1 MCGKSV
7 LIKTNLINYMKTKK
21 LKVLFFNEE
30 WLIVLLGFV
39 VLALIAIFPEFM
51 NNIKMLNVKTLDTAN
66 GWLNTG
72 YTFVFLFLIILI
84 SALIMKK
91 PVKGI
96 FFSFLVIFILT
107 MLAQL
112 CASIP
117 FCKEY
122 GLESVLFAVLF
133 GLIISNVFGVPEWMK
148 PAIQSE
154 FYIKIGIIC
163 LGATIIFGEIIKS
176 GAYGLAQALLVVLCV
191 WYFAFWISR
200 KLFKVDDE
208 MSTMIASSVSIC
220 GVSAAI
226 ATCGTIRGN
235 QKKLSYIISLVM
247 VVAIPMLYI
256 MPLLCDWILP
266 LIFPNN
272 DIAAQQVA
280 GAWLG
285 GTIDTTAAVAASG
298 ALLGE
303 VAGDTA
309 VIVKASQNVLLGV
322 AAFAISLF
330 WSVRDTGNVMETKG
344 SVIWHRFPKFVLGMI
359 VASAVFSIWFKG
371 GVEVDG
377 VMVKYKALAKNFQGI
392 FFSIA
397 FVCIGLETRFKEIF
411 TKENT
416 PSLKAFLTAQT
427 FNIIF
432 TFIVAVIIFGFIA
445 N

>member
-1 MCGKSV
+1 
-7 LIKTNLINYMKTKK
+7 MKTRK
-21 LKVLFFNEE
+21 LKALFLNEE

-39 VLALIAIFPEFM
+39 ILALIAIFPGFM
-51 NNIKMLNVKTLDTAN
+51 NDIKMLNVKTLDTAN
-66 GWLNTG
+66 GWLNAA

-84 SALIMKK
+84 SALAMKK

-96 FFSFLVIFILT
+96 FVSFLVIFVLT
-107 MLAQL
+107 MVAQL
-112 CASIP
+112 LASIP

-122 GLESVLFAVLF
+122 GLESVLFAVLL
-133 GLIISNVFGVPEWMK
+133 GLIVSNVFGVPEWMK

-154 FYIKIGIIC
+154 FYIKVGIIC

-176 GAYGLAQALLVVLCV
+176 GAYGLAQALLVVLVV
-191 WYFAFWISR
+191 WYFAFWASR

-235 QKKLSYIISLVM
+235 QKKLSYVISLVM

-266 LIFPNN
+266 HIFPN
-272 DIAAQQVA
+272 DELAAQQVA

-303 VAGDTA
+303 VAGETA
-309 VIVKASQNVLLGV
+309 VIVKASQNVLLGL

-344 SVIWHRFPKFVLGMI
+344 SVIWHRFPKFVLGMV

-371 GVEVDG
+371 GVEIDG
-377 VMVKYKALAKNFQGI
+377 AMVKYKAIAKNFQGI

-411 TKENT
+411 TKENRA
-416 PSLKAFLTAQT
+416 SLKAFLTAQT

-432 TFIVAVIIFGFIA
+432 TFIVAVTIFGFIA

>member
-1 MCGKSV
+1 
-7 LIKTNLINYMKTKK
+7 MKTRK
-21 LKVLFFNEE
+21 LKALFLNEE

-39 VLALIAIFPEFM
+39 ILALIAIFPEFM
-51 NNIKMLNVKTLDTAN
+51 NNIKMLKVSTLDTAT
-66 GWLNTG
+66 GWLNTA
-72 YTFVFLFLIILI
+72 YTFVFLFLVILI
-84 SALIMKK
+84 SALAMKK

-96 FFSFLVIFILT
+96 FLSFLVIFILT

-122 GLESVLFAVLF
+122 GLEAVLFAVLF
-133 GLIISNVFGVPEWMK
+133 GLIISNIFGVPEWMK

-176 GAYGLAQALLVVLCV
+176 GAYGLAQALLVVLVV

-200 KLFKVDDE
+200 KWFGVDDE

-235 QKKLSYIISLVM
+235 QKKLSYVISLVM

-266 LIFPNN
+266 FIFPNN
-272 DIAAQQVA
+272 DMASQQVA

-298 ALLGE
+298 AILGD

-330 WSVRDTGNVMETKG
+330 WSVRDTNSVMETKG
-344 SVIWHRFPKFVLGMI
+344 TMIWHRFPKFVLGMVI
-359 VASAVFSIWFKG
+359 ASAVFSIWFKG
-371 GVEVDG
+371 GVDIDG
-377 VMVKYKALAKNFQGI
+377 TIVKYKAIAKNFQGI

-432 TFIVAVIIFGFIA
+432 TFIVAVVIFGFIA

>member
-1 MCGKSV
+1 
-7 LIKTNLINYMKTKK
+7 MKTRK
-21 LKVLFFNEE
+21 LKALFLNEE
-30 WLIVLLGFV
+30 WLIVLIGFV
-39 VLALIAIFPEFM
+39 ILALIAIFPEFM
-51 NNIKMLNVKTLDTAN
+51 NNIKMLNIKTLDTSV
-66 GWLNTG
+66 GWINTA

-84 SALIMKK
+84 SALAMKK
-91 PVKGI
+91 PAKGI
-96 FFSFLVIFILT
+96 FLSFLVIFILT

-122 GLESVLFAVLF
+122 GLEAVLFAVLF
-133 GLIISNVFGVPEWMK
+133 GLIISNVFGVPEWLK

-176 GAYGLAQALLVVLCV
+176 GAYGLAQALLVVLVV

-200 KLFKVDDE
+200 KWFGVDDE

-235 QKKLSYIISLVM
+235 QKKLSYVISLVM

-266 LIFPNN
+266 YIFPNN
-272 DIAAQQVA
+272 NIAAQQVA

-298 ALLGE
+298 AILGDI
-303 VAGDTA
+303 AGDTA

-330 WSVRDTGNVMETKG
+330 WSVRDTNSVMETKG
-344 SVIWHRFPKFVLGMI
+344 TMIWHRFPKFVLGMV

-371 GVEVDG
+371 GVDIDG
-377 VMVKYKALAKNFQGI
+377 TMVKYKAIAKNFQGI

-432 TFIVAVIIFGFIA
+432 TFIVAVVIFGFIA

>member
-1 MCGKSV
+1 
-7 LIKTNLINYMKTKK
+7 MKTRK
-21 LKVLFFNEE
+21 LKALFLNEE

-39 VLALIAIFPEFM
+39 ILSLIAIFPGFM
-51 NNIKMLNVKTLDTAN
+51 NHIKMLNVKTLDTGT
-66 GWLNTG
+66 GWIDAA
-72 YTFVFLFLIILI
+72 YTFVFLFLMIFI
-84 SALIMKK
+84 SALVMKK
-91 PVKGI
+91 DVKGI
-96 FFSFLVIFILT
+96 FLSFLAIFVLT

-133 GLIISNVFGVPEWMK
+133 GLIISNVFGVPEWLR

-176 GAYGLAQALLVVLCV
+176 GAFGLAQALIVVLGV

-200 KLFKVDDE
+200 KWFGVDDE

-235 QKKLSYIISLVM
+235 QKKLSYVISLVM
-247 VVAIPMLYI
+247 VVAIPMLYV
-256 MPLLCDWILP
+256 MPMLCDWILP
-266 LIFPNN
+266 MIFPGN

-298 ALLGE
+298 AILGD

-322 AAFAISLF
+322 SAFLISLF
-330 WSVRDTGNVMETKG
+330 WSVRDTNGVMETKG
-344 SVIWHRFPKFVLGMI
+344 VSIWHRFPKFVLGMI
-359 VASAVFSIWFKG
+359 IASAVFSIWFKG
-371 GVEVDG
+371 GVEIDG
-377 VMVKYKALAKNFQGI
+377 VMIKYKALAKNFQGI

-416 PSLKAFLTAQT
+416 PSLKAFLAAQT
-427 FNIIF
+427 FNVVF
-432 TFIVAVIIFGFIA
+432 TFIVAVVIFGFIA

>member
-1 MCGKSV
+1 
-7 LIKTNLINYMKTKK
+7 MKTRK
-21 LKVLFFNEE
+21 LKALFLNEE

-39 VLALIAIFPEFM
+39 ILALIAIFPGFM
-51 NNIKMLNVKTLDTAN
+51 NDIKMLNVKTLVSAT
-66 GWLNTG
+66 GWLNAA

-84 SALIMKK
+84 SALAMKK

-96 FFSFLVIFILT
+96 FFSFLVIFVLT
-107 MLAQL
+107 MVAQL
-112 CASIP
+112 LASIP

-122 GLESVLFAVLF
+122 GLESVLFAVLL

-235 QKKLSYIISLVM
+235 QKKLSYVISLVM

-266 LIFPNN
+266 FIFPNN

-309 VIVKASQNVLLGV
+309 VIVKASQNVLLGL

-330 WSVRDTGNVMETKG
+330 WSVRDTGSVMETKG

-359 VASAVFSIWFKG
+359 IASAVFSIWFKG
-371 GVEVDG
+371 GVEIDG
-377 VMVKYKALAKNFQGI
+377 SMVKYKAIAKNFQGM

-411 TKENT
+411 NKENRA
-416 PSLKAFLTAQT
+416 SLKAFLTAQT

-432 TFIVAVIIFGFIA
+432 TFIVAVVIFGFIA

>member
-1 MCGKSV
+1 
-7 LIKTNLINYMKTKK
+7 MKTRK
-21 LKVLFFNEE
+21 LKALFLNEE

-39 VLALIAIFPEFM
+39 ILALIAIFPGFM
-51 NNIKMLNVKTLDTAN
+51 NDIKMLNVKTLDTAN
-66 GWLNTG
+66 GWLNAT

-84 SALIMKK
+84 TTVVMKR
-91 PVKGI
+91 PVKGLLV
-96 FFSFLVIFILT
+96 SFIVIFVLT
-107 MLAQL
+107 MIAQL
-112 CASIP
+112 LASIP

-122 GLESVLFAVLF
+122 GLESVLFAVLL

-163 LGATIIFGEIIKS
+163 LGATIIFGEIVKS

-200 KLFKVDDE
+200 KVFKVDDE

-235 QKKLSYIISLVM
+235 QKKLSYVISLVM

-266 LIFPNN
+266 MIFPNN
-272 DIAAQQVA
+272 ELAAQQVA

-309 VIVKASQNVLLGV
+309 VIVKASQNVLLGL

-330 WSVRDTGNVMETKG
+330 WSVRDTGSVMETKG
-344 SVIWHRFPKFVLGMI
+344 SVIWHRFPKFVLGMVI
-359 VASAVFSIWFKG
+359 ASAVFSLWFNG
-371 GVEVDG
+371 GVEIDG
-377 VMVKYKALAKNFQGI
+377 NMVKYKAIAKNFQGM

-411 TKENT
+411 NKENRA
-416 PSLKAFLTAQT
+416 SLKAFLTAQT

-432 TFIVAVIIFGFIA
+432 TFIVAVVIFGFIA

>member
-1 MCGKSV
+1 
-7 LIKTNLINYMKTKK
+7 MKTRK
-21 LKVLFFNEE
+21 LKALFLNEE
-30 WLIVLLGFV
+30 WLIVLIGFV
-39 VLALIAIFPEFM
+39 ILALIAIFPEFM
-51 NNIKMLNVKTLDTAN
+51 NNIKMLNIKTLDTSV
-66 GWLNTG
+66 GWINTA

-84 SALIMKK
+84 SALAMRK
-91 PVKGI
+91 PAKGI
-96 FFSFLVIFILT
+96 FLSFLVIFILT

-133 GLIISNVFGVPEWMK
+133 GLIISNIFGVPEWLK
-148 PAIQSE
+148 SAIQSE

-176 GAYGLAQALLVVLCV
+176 GAYGLAQALLVVLGV

-200 KLFKVDDE
+200 KWFGVDDE

-235 QKKLSYIISLVM
+235 QKKLSYVISLVM

-266 LIFPNN
+266 FIFPNN

-298 ALLGE
+298 AILGD

-330 WSVRDTGNVMETKG
+330 WSVRDTNSVMETKG
-344 SVIWHRFPKFVLGMI
+344 TMIWHRFPKFVLGMV

-371 GVEVDG
+371 GVDIDG
-377 VMVKYKALAKNFQGI
+377 TMVKYKAIAKNFQGI

-432 TFIVAVIIFGFIA
+432 TFIVAVVIFGFIA

>member
-1 MCGKSV
+1 
-7 LIKTNLINYMKTKK
+7 MKTRK
-21 LKVLFFNEE
+21 LKALFLNEE

-39 VLALIAIFPEFM
+39 ILALIAIFPGFM
-51 NNIKMLNVKTLDTAN
+51 NDIKMLNVKTLDTAN
-66 GWLNTG
+66 GWLNAAC
-72 YTFVFLFLIILI
+72 TFVFLFLIILI
-84 SALIMKK
+84 SALAMKK

-96 FFSFLVIFILT
+96 FVSFLVIFVLT
-107 MLAQL
+107 MVAQL
-112 CASIP
+112 LASIP

-122 GLESVLFAVLF
+122 GLESVLFAVLL
-133 GLIISNVFGVPEWMK
+133 GLIVSNVFGVPEWMK

-176 GAYGLAQALLVVLCV
+176 GAYGLAQALLVVLVV
-191 WYFAFWISR
+191 WYFAFWASR

-235 QKKLSYIISLVM
+235 QKKLSYVISLVM

-266 LIFPNN
+266 HIFPNN
-272 DIAAQQVA
+272 ELAAQQVA

-303 VAGDTA
+303 VAGETA
-309 VIVKASQNVLLGV
+309 VIVKASQNVLLGL

-344 SVIWHRFPKFVLGMI
+344 SVIWHRFPKFVLGMV

-371 GVEVDG
+371 GVEIDG
-377 VMVKYKALAKNFQGI
+377 AMVKYKAIAKNFQGI

-411 TKENT
+411 TKENRA
-416 PSLKAFLTAQT
+416 SLKAFLTAQT

-432 TFIVAVIIFGFIA
+432 TFIVAVTIFGFIA

>member
-1 MCGKSV
+1 
-7 LIKTNLINYMKTKK
+7 MKTRK
-21 LKVLFFNEE
+21 LKALFLNEE

-39 VLALIAIFPEFM
+39 ILALIAIFPEFM
-51 NNIKMLNVKTLDTAN
+51 VNIKMLNVKSLNTPD
-66 GWLNTG
+66 GWLNSA
-72 YTFVFLFLIILI
+72 YTFVFLFMIILI
-84 SALIMKK
+84 SALAMKK

-96 FFSFLVIFILT
+96 FLSFSVIFILT

-112 CASIP
+112 LASIP

-133 GLIISNVFGVPEWMK
+133 GLIISNVFGVPEWLK

-154 FYIKIGIIC
+154 FYIKIGIVC
-163 LGATIIFGEIIKS
+163 LGATVIFGEIMKS
-176 GAYGLAQALLVVLCV
+176 GAYGLAQGLLVVLGV

-200 KLFKVDDE
+200 KIFGVDDE

-226 ATCGTIRGN
+226 ATCGTIKGN
-235 QKKLSYIISLVM
+235 QKKLSYVISLVM

-256 MPLLCDWILP
+256 MPLLCNWLLP
-266 LIFPNN
+266 IIFPNN
-272 DIAAQQVA
+272 DTAAAQVA
-280 GAWLG
+280 GAWIG

-298 ALLGE
+298 EILGDI
-303 VAGDTA
+303 AGETA
-309 VIVKASQNVLLGV
+309 VIVKASQNVLIGV
-322 AAFAISLF
+322 AAFFISLF
-330 WSVRDTGNVMETKG
+330 WSVRDTNSVMETRG
-344 SVIWHRFPKFVLGMI
+344 SVIWHRFPKFVVGMI
-359 VASAVFSIWFKG
+359 VASAVFSIWFSG
-371 GVEVDG
+371 GVEIDG
-377 VMVKYKALAKNFQGI
+377 DVVKYKALAKNFQGI

-411 TKENT
+411 SKENNA
-416 PSLKAFLTAQT
+416 SLKAFLTAQT

-432 TFIVAVIIFGFIA
+432 TLLVAIVIFGFIA

>member
-1 MCGKSV
+1 
-7 LIKTNLINYMKTKK
+7 MKTRK
-21 LKVLFFNEE
+21 LKALFLNEE

-39 VLALIAIFPEFM
+39 ILAFIAIFPEFM
-51 NNIKMLNVKTLDTAN
+51 YNIKMLNVKSLVTAS
-66 GWLNTG
+66 GWINAA

-84 SALIMKK
+84 TTVVMKR
-91 PVKGI
+91 PVKGLLV
-96 FFSFLVIFILT
+96 SFIVIFVLT
-107 MLAQL
+107 MIAQL
-112 CASIP
+112 LASIP

-122 GLESVLFAVLF
+122 GLESVLFAVLL

-200 KLFKVDDE
+200 KVFKVDDE

-235 QKKLSYIISLVM
+235 QKKLSYVISLVM

-266 LIFPNN
+266 MIFPNN
-272 DIAAQQVA
+272 ELAAQQVA

-309 VIVKASQNVLLGV
+309 VIVKASQNVLLGL

-344 SVIWHRFPKFVLGMI
+344 SVIWHRFPKFVLGMVI
-359 VASAVFSIWFKG
+359 ASAVFSLWFNG
-371 GVEVDG
+371 GVEIDG
-377 VMVKYKALAKNFQGI
+377 NMVKYKAIAKNFQGM

-411 TKENT
+411 NKENRA
-416 PSLKAFLTAQT
+416 SLKAFLTAQT

-432 TFIVAVIIFGFIA
+432 TFIVAVVIFGFIA

>member
-1 MCGKSV
+1 
-7 LIKTNLINYMKTKK
+7 MKTRK
-21 LKVLFFNEE
+21 LKALFLNEE

-39 VLALIAIFPEFM
+39 ILAFVAIFPEFM
-51 NNIKMLNVKTLDTAN
+51 NNIKMLNVKSLVTVS
-66 GWLNTG
+66 GWINAA

-84 SALIMKK
+84 TTVVMKR
-91 PVKGI
+91 PVKGLLV
-96 FFSFLVIFILT
+96 SFIVIFVLT
-107 MLAQL
+107 MIAQL
-112 CASIP
+112 LASIP

-122 GLESVLFAVLF
+122 GLESVLFAVLL

-200 KLFKVDDE
+200 KVFKVDDE

-235 QKKLSYIISLVM
+235 QKKLSYVISLVM

-266 LIFPNN
+266 MIFPNN
-272 DIAAQQVA
+272 ELAAQQVA

-309 VIVKASQNVLLGV
+309 VIVKASQNVLLGL

-344 SVIWHRFPKFVLGMI
+344 SVIWHRFPKFVLGMVI
-359 VASAVFSIWFKG
+359 ASAVFSLWFNG
-371 GVEVDG
+371 GVEIDG
-377 VMVKYKALAKNFQGI
+377 NMVKYKAIAKNFQGM

-411 TKENT
+411 NKENRA
-416 PSLKAFLTAQT
+416 SLKAFLTAQT

-432 TFIVAVIIFGFIA
+432 TFIVAVVIFGFIA

>member
-1 MCGKSV
+1 
-7 LIKTNLINYMKTKK
+7 MKTRK
-21 LKVLFFNEE
+21 LKALFLNEE

-39 VLALIAIFPEFM
+39 ILALIAIFPGFM
-51 NNIKMLNVKTLDTAN
+51 NDIKMLNVKTLDTAN
-66 GWLNTG
+66 GWLNAA

-84 SALIMKK
+84 SALAMKK

-96 FFSFLVIFILT
+96 FISFLTIFLLT
-107 MLAQL
+107 MVAQL
-112 CASIP
+112 LASIP

-122 GLESVLFAVLF
+122 GLESVLFAVLL
-133 GLIISNVFGVPEWMK
+133 GLIVSNVFGVPEWLK

-176 GAYGLAQALLVVLCV
+176 GAYGLAQALLVVLVV

-235 QKKLSYIISLVM
+235 QKKLSYVISLVM

-266 LIFPNN
+266 MIFPNN
-272 DIAAQQVA
+272 ELAAQQVA

-309 VIVKASQNVLLGV
+309 VIVKASQNVLLGL
-322 AAFAISLF
+322 AAFVISLF
-330 WSVRDTGNVMETKG
+330 WSVRDTGGVMETKG
-344 SVIWHRFPKFVLGMI
+344 SVIWHRFPKFVLGMVI
-359 VASAVFSIWFKG
+359 ASAVFSLWFNG
-371 GVEVDG
+371 SVEIDG
-377 VMVKYKALAKNFQGI
+377 AMVKYKAIAKNFQGI

-432 TFIVAVIIFGFIA
+432 TLIVAVVIFGFIA

>member
-1 MCGKSV
+1 
-7 LIKTNLINYMKTKK
+7 MKTRK
-21 LKVLFFNEE
+21 LKALFLNEE

-39 VLALIAIFPEFM
+39 ILAFIAIFPEFM
-51 NNIKMLNVKTLDTAN
+51 YNIKMLNVKSLVTAS
-66 GWLNTG
+66 GWINAA

-84 SALIMKK
+84 TTIVMKR
-91 PVKGI
+91 PVKGLLV
-96 FFSFLVIFILT
+96 SFIVIFVLT
-107 MLAQL
+107 MIAQL
-112 CASIP
+112 LASIP

-122 GLESVLFAVLF
+122 GLESVLFAVLL

-163 LGATIIFGEIIKS
+163 LGATIIFGEIVKS

-200 KLFKVDDE
+200 KVFKVDDE

-235 QKKLSYIISLVM
+235 QKKLSYVISLVM

-266 LIFPNN
+266 MIFPNN
-272 DIAAQQVA
+272 ELAAQQVA

-309 VIVKASQNVLLGV
+309 VIVKASQNVLLGL

-344 SVIWHRFPKFVLGMI
+344 SVIWHRFPKFVLGMVI
-359 VASAVFSIWFKG
+359 ASAVFSLWFNG
-371 GVEVDG
+371 GVEIDG
-377 VMVKYKALAKNFQGI
+377 NMVKYKAIAKNFQGM

-411 TKENT
+411 NKENRA
-416 PSLKAFLTAQT
+416 SLKAFLTAQT

-432 TFIVAVIIFGFIA
+432 TFIVAVVIFGFIA

>member
-1 MCGKSV
+1 
-7 LIKTNLINYMKTKK
+7 MKTRK
-21 LKVLFFNEE
+21 LKTLFLNEE

-39 VLALIAIFPEFM
+39 ILAFIAIFPEFM
-51 NNIKMLNVKTLDTAN
+51 YNIKMLNVKSLVTAS
-66 GWLNTG
+66 GWINAA

-84 SALIMKK
+84 TTIVMKR
-91 PVKGI
+91 PVKGLLV
-96 FFSFLVIFILT
+96 SFVVIFVLT
-107 MLAQL
+107 MIAQL
-112 CASIP
+112 LASIP

-122 GLESVLFAVLF
+122 GLESVLFAVLL

-163 LGATIIFGEIIKS
+163 LGATIIFGEIVKS

-200 KLFKVDDE
+200 KVFKVDDE

-235 QKKLSYIISLVM
+235 QKKLSYVISLVM

-266 LIFPNN
+266 MIFPNN
-272 DIAAQQVA
+272 ELAAQQVA

-309 VIVKASQNVLLGV
+309 VIVKASQNVLLGL

-330 WSVRDTGNVMETKG
+330 WSVRDTGSVMETKG
-344 SVIWHRFPKFVLGMI
+344 SVIWHRFPKFVLGMVI
-359 VASAVFSIWFKG
+359 ASAVFSLWFNG
-371 GVEVDG
+371 GVEIDG
-377 VMVKYKALAKNFQGI
+377 NMVKYKAIAKNFQGM

-411 TKENT
+411 NKENRA
-416 PSLKAFLTAQT
+416 SLKAFLTAQT

-432 TFIVAVIIFGFIA
+432 TFIVAVVIFGFIA

>member
-1 MCGKSV
+1 
-7 LIKTNLINYMKTKK
+7 MKTRK
-21 LKVLFFNEE
+21 LKALFLNEE

-39 VLALIAIFPEFM
+39 ILALIAIFPGFM
-51 NNIKMLNVKTLDTAN
+51 NDIKMLNVKTLDTAN
-66 GWLNTG
+66 GWLNAA

-84 SALIMKK
+84 SALAMKK

-96 FFSFLVIFILT
+96 FVSFLVIFVLT
-107 MLAQL
+107 MVAQL
-112 CASIP
+112 LASIP

-122 GLESVLFAVLF
+122 GLESVLFAVLL
-133 GLIISNVFGVPEWMK
+133 GLIVSNVFGVPEWMK

-176 GAYGLAQALLVVLCV
+176 GAYGLAQALLVVLVV
-191 WYFAFWISR
+191 WYFAFWASR

-235 QKKLSYIISLVM
+235 QKKLSYVISLVM

-266 LIFPNN
+266 HIFPNN
-272 DIAAQQVA
+272 ELAAQQVA

-303 VAGDTA
+303 VAGETA
-309 VIVKASQNVLLGV
+309 VIVKASQNVLLGL

-344 SVIWHRFPKFVLGMI
+344 SVIWHRFPKFVLGMV

-371 GVEVDG
+371 GVEIDG
-377 VMVKYKALAKNFQGI
+377 AMVKYKAIAKNFQGI

-411 TKENT
+411 TKENRA
-416 PSLKAFLTAQT
+416 SLKAFLTAQI

-432 TFIVAVIIFGFIA
+432 TFIVAVTIFGFIA

>member
-1 MCGKSV
+1 
-7 LIKTNLINYMKTKK
+7 MKTRK
-21 LKVLFFNEE
+21 LKALFLNEE

-39 VLALIAIFPEFM
+39 ILALIAIFPGFM
-51 NNIKMLNVKTLDTAN
+51 NDIKMLNVKTLDTAN
-66 GWLNTG
+66 GWLNAA

-84 SALIMKK
+84 SALAMKK

-96 FFSFLVIFILT
+96 FISFLTIFLLT
-107 MLAQL
+107 MVAQL
-112 CASIP
+112 LASIP

-122 GLESVLFAVLF
+122 GLESVLFAVLL
-133 GLIISNVFGVPEWMK
+133 GLIVSNVFGVPEWLK

-176 GAYGLAQALLVVLCV
+176 GAYGLAQALLVVLVV

-235 QKKLSYIISLVM
+235 QKKLSYVISLVM

-266 LIFPNN
+266 MIFPNN
-272 DIAAQQVA
+272 ELAAQQVA

-309 VIVKASQNVLLGV
+309 VIVKASQNVLLGL
-322 AAFAISLF
+322 AAFVISLF
-330 WSVRDTGNVMETKG
+330 WSVRDTGGVMETKG
-344 SVIWHRFPKFVLGMI
+344 SVIWHRFPKFVLGMV
-359 VASAVFSIWFKG
+359 VASAVFSLWFNG
-371 GVEVDG
+371 SVEIDG
-377 VMVKYKALAKNFQGI
+377 AMVKYKAIAKNFQGI

-432 TFIVAVIIFGFIA
+432 TLIVAVVIFGFIA

>member
-1 MCGKSV
+1 
-7 LIKTNLINYMKTKK
+7 MKTRK
-21 LKVLFFNEE
+21 LKTLFLNEE

-39 VLALIAIFPEFM
+39 ILAFIAISPEFM
-51 NNIKMLNVKTLDTAN
+51 YNIKMLNVKSLVTAS
-66 GWLNTG
+66 GWINAA

-84 SALIMKK
+84 TTIVMKR
-91 PVKGI
+91 PVKGPLV
-96 FFSFLVIFILT
+96 SFVVIFVLT
-107 MLAQL
+107 MIAQL
-112 CASIP
+112 LASIP

-122 GLESVLFAVLF
+122 GLESVLFAVLL

-163 LGATIIFGEIIKS
+163 LGATIIFGEIVKS

-200 KLFKVDDE
+200 KVFKVDDE

-235 QKKLSYIISLVM
+235 QKKLSYVISLVM

-256 MPLLCDWILP
+256 MPLLCNWILP
-266 LIFPNN
+266 MIFPNN
-272 DIAAQQVA
+272 ELAAQQVA

-309 VIVKASQNVLLGV
+309 VIVKASQNVLLGL

-330 WSVRDTGNVMETKG
+330 WSVRDTGSVMETKG
-344 SVIWHRFPKFVLGMI
+344 SVIWHRFPKFVLGMVI
-359 VASAVFSIWFKG
+359 ASAVFSLWFNG
-371 GVEVDG
+371 GVEIDG
-377 VMVKYKALAKNFQGI
+377 NMVKYKAIAKNFQGM

-411 TKENT
+411 NKENRA
-416 PSLKAFLTAQT
+416 SLKAFLTAQT

-432 TFIVAVIIFGFIA
+432 TFIVAVVIFGFIA

>member
-1 MCGKSV
+1 
-7 LIKTNLINYMKTKK
+7 MKTRK
-21 LKVLFFNEE
+21 LKALFLNEE

-39 VLALIAIFPEFM
+39 ILALIAIFPGFM
-51 NNIKMLNVKTLDTAN
+51 NDIKMLNVKTLDTAN
-66 GWLNTG
+66 GWLNAA

-84 SALIMKK
+84 SALAMKK

-96 FFSFLVIFILT
+96 FISFLTIFILT
-107 MLAQL
+107 MVAQL
-112 CASIP
+112 LASIP

-122 GLESVLFAVLF
+122 GLESVLFAVLL
-133 GLIISNVFGVPEWMK
+133 GLIVSNVFGVPEWLK

-176 GAYGLAQALLVVLCV
+176 GAYGLAQALLVVLVV

-235 QKKLSYIISLVM
+235 QKKLSYVISLVM

-266 LIFPNN
+266 MIFPNN
-272 DIAAQQVA
+272 ELAAQQVA

-309 VIVKASQNVLLGV
+309 VIVKASQNVLLGL

-330 WSVRDTGNVMETKG
+330 WSVRDTGGVMETKG
-344 SVIWHRFPKFVLGMI
+344 SVIWHRFPKFVLGMV
-359 VASAVFSIWFKG
+359 VASAVFSLWFNG
-371 GVEVDG
+371 SVEIDG
-377 VMVKYKALAKNFQGI
+377 AMVKYKAIAKNFQGI

-432 TFIVAVIIFGFIA
+432 TLIVAVVIFGFIA

>member
-1 MCGKSV
+1 
-7 LIKTNLINYMKTKK
+7 MKTRK
-21 LKVLFFNEE
+21 LKALFLNEE

-39 VLALIAIFPEFM
+39 ILAFIAIFPEFM
-51 NNIKMLNVKTLDTAN
+51 YNIKMLNVKSLVTAS
-66 GWLNTG
+66 GWINAA

-84 SALIMKK
+84 TTVVMKR
-91 PVKGI
+91 PVKGLLV
-96 FFSFLVIFILT
+96 SFVVIFVLT
-107 MLAQL
+107 MIAQL
-112 CASIP
+112 LASIP

-122 GLESVLFAVLF
+122 GLESVLFAVLL

-200 KLFKVDDE
+200 KVFKVDDE

-235 QKKLSYIISLVM
+235 QKKLSYVISLVM

-266 LIFPNN
+266 MIFPNN
-272 DIAAQQVA
+272 ELAAQQVA

-309 VIVKASQNVLLGV
+309 VIVKASQNVLLGL

-344 SVIWHRFPKFVLGMI
+344 SVIWHRFPKFVLGMVI
-359 VASAVFSIWFKG
+359 ASAVFSLWFNG
-371 GVEVDG
+371 GVEIDG
-377 VMVKYKALAKNFQGI
+377 NMVKYKAIAKNFQGM

-411 TKENT
+411 NKENRA
-416 PSLKAFLTAQT
+416 SLKAFLTAQT

-432 TFIVAVIIFGFIA
+432 TFIVAVVIFGFIA

>member
-1 MCGKSV
+1 
-7 LIKTNLINYMKTKK
+7 MKTRK
-21 LKVLFFNEE
+21 LKALFLNEE

-39 VLALIAIFPEFM
+39 ILAFIAIFPEFM
-51 NNIKMLNVKTLDTAN
+51 YNIKMLNVKSLVTAS
-66 GWLNTG
+66 GWINAA

-84 SALIMKK
+84 TTIVMKR
-91 PVKGI
+91 PVKGLLV
-96 FFSFLVIFILT
+96 SFVVIFVLT
-107 MLAQL
+107 MIAQL
-112 CASIP
+112 LASIP

-122 GLESVLFAVLF
+122 GLESVLFAVLL

-163 LGATIIFGEIIKS
+163 LGATIIFGEIVKS

-200 KLFKVDDE
+200 KVFKVDDE

-235 QKKLSYIISLVM
+235 QKKLSYVISLVM

-256 MPLLCDWILP
+256 MPLLCNWILP
-266 LIFPNN
+266 MIFPNN
-272 DIAAQQVA
+272 ELAAQQVA

-309 VIVKASQNVLLGV
+309 VIVKASQNVLLGL

-330 WSVRDTGNVMETKG
+330 WSVRDTGSVMETKG
-344 SVIWHRFPKFVLGMI
+344 SVIWHRFPKFVLGMVI
-359 VASAVFSIWFKG
+359 ASAVFSLWFNG
-371 GVEVDG
+371 GVEIDG
-377 VMVKYKALAKNFQGI
+377 NMVKYKAIAKNFQGM

-411 TKENT
+411 NKENRA
-416 PSLKAFLTAQT
+416 SLKAFLTAQT

-432 TFIVAVIIFGFIA
+432 TFIVAVVIFGFIA

>member
-1 MCGKSV
+1 
-7 LIKTNLINYMKTKK
+7 MKTRK
-21 LKVLFFNEE
+21 LKALFLNEE

-39 VLALIAIFPEFM
+39 ILAFIAISPEFM
-51 NNIKMLNVKTLDTAN
+51 YNIKMLNVKSLVTAS
-66 GWLNTG
+66 GWINAA

-84 SALIMKK
+84 TTVVMKR
-91 PVKGI
+91 PVKGLLV
-96 FFSFLVIFILT
+96 SFIVIFVLT
-107 MLAQL
+107 MIAQL
-112 CASIP
+112 LASIP

-122 GLESVLFAVLF
+122 GLESVLFAVLL

-200 KLFKVDDE
+200 KVFKVDDE

-235 QKKLSYIISLVM
+235 QKKLSYVISLVM

-266 LIFPNN
+266 MIFPNN
-272 DIAAQQVA
+272 ELAAQQVA

-309 VIVKASQNVLLGV
+309 VIVKASQNVLLGL

-344 SVIWHRFPKFVLGMI
+344 SVIWHRFPKFVLGMVI
-359 VASAVFSIWFKG
+359 ASAVFSLWFNG
-371 GVEVDG
+371 GVEIDG
-377 VMVKYKALAKNFQGI
+377 NMVKYKAIAKNFQGM

-411 TKENT
+411 NKENRA
-416 PSLKAFLTAQT
+416 SLKAFLTAQT

-432 TFIVAVIIFGFIA
+432 TFIVAVVIFGFIA

>member
-1 MCGKSV
+1 
-7 LIKTNLINYMKTKK
+7 MKTRK
-21 LKVLFFNEE
+21 LKVLFLNEE
-30 WLIVLLGFV
+30 WLIVILGFV
-39 VLALIAIFPEFM
+39 ILALVAIFPEFM
-51 NNIKMLNVKTLDTAN
+51 NNIKMLNVKTLDSAN

-84 SALIMKK
+84 STLIMKR

-96 FFSFLVIFILT
+96 LASFLVIFILT

-133 GLIISNVFGVPEWMK
+133 GLIISNVFGVPEWMR

-163 LGATIIFGEIIKS
+163 LGATIIFSEIMKS

-200 KLFKVDDE
+200 KIFNVDDE

-226 ATCGTIRGN
+226 ATCGTIKGN
-235 QKKLSYIISLVM
+235 QKKLSYVISLVM

-256 MPLLCDWILP
+256 MPLLCEWILP
-266 LIFPNN
+266 IIFPDNSM
-272 DIAAQQVA
+272 AAQQVA

-309 VIVKASQNVLLGV
+309 VIVKASQNVLLGL

-330 WSVRDTGNVMETKG
+330 WSVRDTNSVMETKG

-359 VASAVFSIWFKG
+359 IASAVFSLWFSG
-371 GVEVDG
+371 GVEIDG
-377 VMVKYKALAKNFQGI
+377 NMVKYKAIAKNFQGI

-411 TKENT
+411 TKENNA
-416 PSLKAFLTAQT
+416 SLKAFLTAQT

-432 TFIVAVIIFGFIA
+432 TLIVAVVIFGFIA

>member
-1 MCGKSV
+1 M
-7 LIKTNLINYMKTKK
+7 
-21 LKVLFFNEE
+21 NEE
-30 WLIVLLGFV
+30 WLIVMLGFV
-39 VLALIAIFPEFM
+39 ILAFIALFPEM
-51 NNIKMLNVKTLDTAN
+51 MSNIKMLNVKTLDTAT
-66 GWLNTG
+66 GWLNAA
-72 YTFVFLFLIILI
+72 YTFVFLFLVILI
-84 SALIMKK
+84 SALAMKK

-96 FFSFLVIFILT
+96 FLSFLVIFVLT

-122 GLESVLFAVLF
+122 GLESVLFAVFF
-133 GLIISNVFGVPEWMK
+133 GLIISNVFGVPEWLK
-148 PAIQSE
+148 PAVQSE

-163 LGATIIFGEIIKS
+163 LGATIIFGEIMKS
-176 GAYGLAQALLVVLCV
+176 GAYGLAQALLVVLGV

-200 KLFKVDDE
+200 KVFNVDDE

-235 QKKLSYIISLVM
+235 QKKLSYVISLVM

-256 MPLLCDWILP
+256 MPLLCNWLLP
-266 LIFPNN
+266 IIFPTNE
-272 DIAAQQVA
+272 IAAAQVA
-280 GAWLG
+280 GAWIG

-298 ALLGE
+298 EILGD

-322 AAFAISLF
+322 AAFFISLF
-330 WSVRDTGNVMETKG
+330 WSVRDTNSVMETKG
-344 SVIWHRFPKFVLGMI
+344 TMIWHRFPKFVLGMI
-359 VASAVFSIWFKG
+359 VASAIFSIWFSG
-371 GVEVDG
+371 AVEIDG

-427 FNIIF
+427 FNVIF
-432 TFIVAVIIFGFIA
+432 TLIVAIVIFGFIA

>member
-1 MCGKSV
+1 
-7 LIKTNLINYMKTKK
+7 MKTRK
-21 LKVLFFNEE
+21 LKALFLNEE

-39 VLALIAIFPEFM
+39 ILALIAIFPGFM
-51 NNIKMLNVKTLDTAN
+51 NDIKMLNVKTLDTAN
-66 GWLNTG
+66 GWLNAT

-84 SALIMKK
+84 TTVVMKR
-91 PVKGI
+91 PVKGLLV
-96 FFSFLVIFILT
+96 SFVVIFVLT
-107 MLAQL
+107 MIAQL
-112 CASIP
+112 LASIP

-122 GLESVLFAVLF
+122 GLESVLFAVLL

-200 KLFKVDDE
+200 KVFKVDDE

-235 QKKLSYIISLVM
+235 QKKLSYVISLVM

-266 LIFPNN
+266 MIFPNN
-272 DIAAQQVA
+272 ELAAQQVA

-309 VIVKASQNVLLGV
+309 VIVKASQNVLLGL

-344 SVIWHRFPKFVLGMI
+344 SVIWHRFPKFVLGMVI
-359 VASAVFSIWFKG
+359 ASAVFSLWFNG
-371 GVEVDG
+371 GVEIDG
-377 VMVKYKALAKNFQGI
+377 NMVKYKAIAKNFQGM

-411 TKENT
+411 NKENRA
-416 PSLKAFLTAQT
+416 SLKAFLTAQT

-432 TFIVAVIIFGFIA
+432 TFIVAVVIFGFIA

>member
-1 MCGKSV
+1 MKSR
-7 LIKTNLINYMKTKK
+7 K
-21 LKVLFFNEE
+21 LKVLFLNEE

-39 VLALIAIFPEFM
+39 ILALVAIFPEFM
-51 NNIKMLNVKTLDTAN
+51 NNIKMLNVKTLDTAS

-84 SALIMKK
+84 SALAMKK
-91 PVKGI
+91 PAKGI
-96 FFSFLVIFILT
+96 FISFLVIFVLT

-122 GLESVLFAVLF
+122 GLEAVLFAVLF

-163 LGATIIFGEIIKS
+163 LGATIIFSEIMKS

-200 KLFKVDDE
+200 KVFKVDDE

-226 ATCGTIRGN
+226 ATCGTIKGN

-256 MPLLCDWILP
+256 MPLLCEWILP

-309 VIVKASQNVLLGV
+309 VIVKASQNVLLGL

-330 WSVRDTGNVMETKG
+330 WSVRDSNSVMETKG

-359 VASAVFSIWFKG
+359 VASAVFSLWFSG
-371 GVEVDG
+371 GVEIDG
-377 VMVKYKALAKNFQGI
+377 SMVKYKAIAKNFQGI

-411 TKENT
+411 TKENNA
-416 PSLKAFLTAQT
+416 SLKGFLTAQT

-432 TFIVAVIIFGFIA
+432 TLIVAVIIFGFIA